1 MILNDGKITSD
12 ANIQFPKNPSGCFGG
27 GNSIQNNLNNRQT
40 KFPLNNLQQNIPLI
54 SSGNYFSL
62 DIKNLSEQ
70 KISDVLGNFKV
81 SDVFLSQA
89 SSLNQ
94 KVLTREY
101 ILASFNEQKTTIFL
115 QRIVMGA
122 QKETIE
128 YILKELK
135 GIFRKIIKDKNGNYF
150 SSDLFKVCTQEQRIQ
165 ILEELSPYICEDCSN
180 NFSTHPIQTLID
192 RASSEKEYNLILYSF
207 NDYNKFLFVALDP
220 NGAYTLQKIIERIPE
235 KFRKQFN
242 IIFTS
247 FIGFISKKKFG
258 IVVAKKFISCTL
270 SDDIIASILNLVKN
284 NFMDF
289 AEDQYANYLIQFL
302 FEKWKETPEGIEIKK
317 LIRENFIMMCE
328 KKYSSFICELFI
340 KYITP
345 EEKNDLIK
353 DIDIEE
359 ANKSNNPHFIKIMKL
374 LGIYTDQNKKR
385 GYYTNSQSPLNSNN
399 NFLINN
405 NISQKFTSSFNFAN
419 NNNFENNNNINIIMN
434 NDMLNNNIHY
444 KSNYNYKQHKKKLGR
459 NN

>member
-1 MILNDGKITSD
+1 MLSKEPITSD
-12 ANIQFPKNPSGCFGG
+12 ANNNQFFKSSLKDFALQKSPIYNYKNKITFSN
-27 GNSIQNNLNNRQT
+27 NSQQLNV
-40 KFPLNNLQQNIPLI
+40 PLK
-54 SSGNYFSL
+54 SSDNFYNQGKKSL
-62 DIKNLSEQ
+62 PEQ
-70 KISDVLGNFKV
+70 KILDALNNAKTF
-81 SDVFLSQA
+81 DALSFQVG
-89 SSLNQ
+89 SLNQ
-94 KVLTREY
+94 NTFSREY
-101 ILASFNEQKTTIFL
+101 ILASLKDQHATILL

-122 QKETIE
+122 KQEIII
-128 YILKELK
+128 YIIKELK

-192 RASSEKEYNLILYSF
+192 RASSETEYNLILYSF

-235 KFRKQFN
+235 KYRKQFN

-317 LIRENFIMMCE
+317 LIRENFLMMCE
-328 KKYSSFICELFI
+328 KKYSSFICEIFI

-353 DIDIEE
+353 DIDIDE
-359 ANKSNNPHFIKIMKL
+359 ANKSNNPHFIKIMKM
-374 LGIYTDQNKKR
+374 LGIYTNENKKR
-385 GYYTNSQSPLNSNN
+385 GDDN
-399 NFLINN
+399 NFQLPFNFNFIQNN
-405 NISQKFTSSFNFAN
+405 NISQNFMSRFNFAN
-419 NNNFENNNNINIIMN
+419 NNNFVKNNINNSMKNDLFANNNMN
-434 NDMLNNNIHY
+434 N
-444 KSNYNYKQHKKKLGR
+444 SYNFNLHKNK
-459 NN
+459 

>member
-1 MILNDGKITSD
+1 MIPNDRKIISD
-12 ANIQFPKNPSGCFGG
+12 ANKSVYKNPTKYFGEL
-27 GNSIQNNLNNRQT
+27 NSIQNNLNNKQK
-40 KFPLNNLQQNIPLI
+40 KFYLNNSQQNIPLNG
-54 SSGNYFSL
+54 SSNSYSQ
-62 DIKNLSEQ
+62 DIKYLPEQ
-70 KISDVLGNFKV
+70 KVSDVLGNFKS
-81 SDVFLSQA
+81 SDVFLFQEI
-89 SSLNQ
+89 SLNQ

-101 ILASFNEQKTTIFL
+101 ILTSFNDQKATILL

-122 QKETIE
+122 KQEIII
-128 YILKELK
+128 YIIKELK

-192 RASSEKEYNLILYSF
+192 RASSETEYNLILYSF
-207 NDYNKFLFVALDP
+207 NDYNKFIFVAFDP

-235 KFRKQFN
+235 KYRKQFN

-302 FEKWKETPEGIEIKK
+302 FEKWKETSEGIEIKK
-317 LIRENFIMMCE
+317 LIRKNFLMMCE
-328 KKYSSFICELFI
+328 KKYSSFICEIFI

-345 EEKNDLIK
+345 EEKNGLIK

-359 ANKSNNPHFIKIMKL
+359 ANKSNNPHFIKIMKA
-374 LGIYTDQNKKR
+374 LGVYNKP
-385 GYYTNSQSPLNSNN
+385 GNNAFNSDNR
-399 NFLINN
+399 NFL
-405 NISQKFTSSFNFAN
+405 
-419 NNNFENNNNINIIMN
+419 
-434 NDMLNNNIHY
+434 
-444 KSNYNYKQHKKKLGR
+444 
-459 NN
+459 

>member
-1 MILNDGKITSD
+1 MINDEIIISD
-12 ANIQFPKNPSGCFGG
+12 ANKQFSKN
-27 GNSIQNNLNNRQT
+27 
-40 KFPLNNLQQNIPLI
+40 QQKD
-54 SSGNYFSL
+54 F
-62 DIKNLSEQ
+62 DIKKSSKYNINSNKIKFSYANQQMDVPLKSSDKFYNQEQ
-70 KISDVLGNFKV
+70 KILDELNNVKTF
-81 SDVFLSQA
+81 DALSFQVG
-89 SSLNQ
+89 SLNQ
-94 KVLTREY
+94 NTFSREY
-101 ILASFNEQKTTIFL
+101 ILASLKDQHATILL

-122 QKETIE
+122 KQEIII
-128 YILKELK
+128 YIIKELK
-135 GIFRKIIKDKNGNYF
+135 GIFRQIIKDKNGNYF

-180 NFSTHPIQTLID
+180 NFSTHPLQTLID
-192 RASSEKEYNLILYSF
+192 RASSETEYNLILYSF
-207 NDYNKFLFVALDP
+207 NNYNKFLFVALDP

-317 LIRENFIMMCE
+317 LIRENFLMMCE

-340 KYITP
+340 KHITQ

-359 ANKSNNPHFIKIMKL
+359 ANKSNNPHFIKIMKM
-374 LGIYTDQNKKR
+374 LGIYTNENKKR
-385 GYYTNSQSPLNSNN
+385 GDDN
-399 NFLINN
+399 NFQLSFNFNFIQNN
-405 NISQKFTSSFNFAN
+405 NISQNFMSRFNFAN
-419 NNNFENNNNINIIMN
+419 NNNFVKNNINNSMKNDLFANNNMN
-434 NDMLNNNIHY
+434 N
-444 KSNYNYKQHKKKLGR
+444 SYNFNLHKNK
-459 NN
+459 

>member
-1 MILNDGKITSD
+1 MINDEIMISD
-12 ANIQFPKNPSGCFGG
+12 ANKHFSKNQQKDFDIQKSSQYNI
-27 GNSIQNNLNNRQT
+27 NTNKI
-40 KFPLNNLQQNIPLI
+40 KFSYANQQMDVPLK
-54 SSGNYFSL
+54 SSDKFYNQ
-62 DIKNLSEQ
+62 EQ
-70 KISDVLGNFKV
+70 KILDELNNVKTFDALSFKLG
-81 SDVFLSQA
+81 
-89 SSLNQ
+89 SLNQ
-94 KVLTREY
+94 NTFSKEY
-101 ILASFNEQKTTIFL
+101 ILTSLKDQHATILL

-122 QKETIE
+122 KQEIII
-128 YILKELK
+128 YIIKELK
-135 GIFRKIIKDKNGNYF
+135 GIFRQIIKDKNGNYF

-180 NFSTHPIQTLID
+180 NFSTHPLQTLID
-192 RASSEKEYNLILYSF
+192 RASSETEYNLILYSF
-207 NDYNKFLFVALDP
+207 NNYNKFLFVALDP

-317 LIRENFIMMCE
+317 LIRENFLMMCE

-340 KYITP
+340 KYITQ

-353 DIDIEE
+353 DIDIDE
-359 ANKSNNPHFIKIMKL
+359 ANKSNNPHFIKIMKM
-374 LGIYTDQNKKR
+374 LGIYTNENKKR
-385 GYYTNSQSPLNSNN
+385 DDDN
-399 NFLINN
+399 NFQLSFNFNFIQNN
-405 NISQKFTSSFNFAN
+405 NISQNFMSRFNFAN
-419 NNNFENNNNINIIMN
+419 NNNFVKKNINNSMKNDLFANNNMN
-434 NDMLNNNIHY
+434 N
-444 KSNYNYKQHKKKLGR
+444 SYN
-459 NN
+459 